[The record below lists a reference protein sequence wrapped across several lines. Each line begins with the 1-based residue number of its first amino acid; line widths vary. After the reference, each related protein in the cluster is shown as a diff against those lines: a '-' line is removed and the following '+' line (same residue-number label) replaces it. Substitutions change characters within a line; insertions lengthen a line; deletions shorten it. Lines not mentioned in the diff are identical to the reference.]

1 MHIHINRKKLKW
13 TQLHNEADAL
23 YQWGIQ
29 DLGKLGVCL
38 VSVVSVQQLLAKNKW
53 GEIL

>member
-13 TQLHNEADAL
+13 TQLYNEADAL

-29 DLGKLGVCL
+29 DLGKLGVSL
-38 VSVVSVQQLLAKNKW
+38 ESVVLVEQ
-53 GEIL
+53 